1 MLLLAASCVKE
12 PVEQEPQ
19 TKQVPLNITITT
31 KADDGSTPGKFDVN
45 TVRVLV
51 FKNAD
56 PLNPTHDKTT
66 DVLIVNEYYPFGFNM
81 SQTTPGGPFTVEI
94 NPTLELDLGCDDYF
108 VYVVLNEDGYT
119 LKGNKVLTSEL
130 GNLAD
135 RQEMETLLA
144 TPAVYDSK
152 GIKEAPYCL
161 MSSWKTIHFDA
172 DKDRPMDVKFNVTTP
187 KTDGH
192 AAIRNMAQITVG
204 SIESMS
210 AVGTGSTVNAELP
223 KIFVLSVELVNV
235 PKDMTWSD
243 ADGSIST
250 SGKTSLPIGQANASG
265 YYSRDWGG
273 YLYRNYDV
281 EMVEIDEPAVKLYR
295 TGTGENSTSAW
306 GFSPFLYHYETVNP
320 TEPTFNL
327 TDPGKPLGFPEKQG
341 NGKYKYTY
349 WDGKDN
355 KAKEVDDYS
364 TAIAD
369 YRTNPPHAKNGKL
382 EKNGDPVS
390 VDDIDAYNTYY
401 TAYTQYQTAYAEYL
415 EQVEADNEGIIN
427 SYISANNDITKVETP
442 SASVK
447 TALDGLFASAD
458 DEFWE
463 NTKTNTKI
471 SAVKSTQSNDTTYCS
486 PQTWSIDL
494 DESYYVPENISADF
508 DTSYTTCIK
517 VKLVLANPSIELKS
531 SYDLDQIPSPSG
543 ELTGGT
549 SSYWLTNSFLAKT
562 AKNGTYNVPMTEEFN
577 IGTATSGKL
586 HINHYNAQNKIDG
599 YRHKNG
605 NPNDKVDTDN
615 LDDNN
620 ILNYSLA
627 EIFKMYGHIVNPST
641 GTEYEQGL
649 TGTNRPTDNNFNV
662 YIDFENFYRRVD
674 GLTGVSSI
682 TQSADCVDFDWG
694 INPANAKEFYIPVNN
709 NIDGDGSYSIVR
721 NTKYTVNL
729 TVAQQT
735 YQATK
740 ASDAEDD
747 FGYGII
753 ATVTTEKLND
763 YED

>member
-66 DVLIVNEYYPFGFNM
+66 DLMVVNEYYPFGFNM
-81 SQTTPGGPFTVEI
+81 SQTTPGGPFTVEVT
-94 NPTLELDLGCDDYF
+94 PTLELDLGCDDYF

-119 LKGNKVLTSEL
+119 LKGNKVLSSEL

-135 RQEMETLLA
+135 RKEMEDLLA

-281 EMVEIDEPAVKLYR
+281 EMAEIDEPSEARIYR
-295 TGTGENSTSAW
+295 TNKAGNDGWGTGT
-306 GFSPFLYHYETVNP
+306 PYLYTMPTPPTVVAMP
-320 TEPTFNL
+320 T
-327 TDPGKPLGFPEKQG
+327 GFPQKNG
-341 NGKYKYTY
+341 NKYTY
-349 WDGKDN
+349 YVRKKDGENEK
-355 KAKEVDDYS
+355 KE
-364 TAIAD
+364 
-369 YRTNPPHAKNGKL
+369 AKNTDFDTVYQLYLANLPYWANDKGEVPKQNYVRVTTA
-382 EKNGDPVS
+382 EAE
-390 VDDIDAYNTYY
+390 AYKD
-401 TAYTQYQTAYAEYL
+401 YL
-415 EQVEADNEGIIN
+415 EAVEEYKTNYGADPSTYPYQ
-427 SYISANNDITKVETP
+427 SYTDANAAISLVSTP
-442 SASVK
+442 STSVK
-447 TALDGLFASAD
+447 TALDGLFANAD
-458 DEFWE
+458 EDFWE
-463 NTKTNTKI
+463 NTKTNTTI
-471 SAVKSTQSNDTTYCS
+471 SEVSGTQSNDTTYCS

-494 DESYYVPENISADF
+494 DETYYVPENISAGF

-517 VKLVLANPSIELKS
+517 VKLVLAKPSIELKS
-531 SYDLDQIPSPSG
+531 GYSLDQIPSPSG
-543 ELTGGT
+543 ELIGGT
-549 SSYWLTNSFLAKT
+549 SSYWLTNSFFAKSGG
-562 AKNGTYNVPMTEEFN
+562 NYNKYTEEEFN
-577 IGTATSGKL
+577 IEETSGHIIGTNTTTSKL
-586 HINHYNAQNKIDG
+586 HINHYDKNNKIDG
-599 YRHKNG
+599 YKHKNG
-605 NPNDKVDTDN
+605 NANDKVDTEN
-615 LDDNN
+615 LNENN
-620 ILNYSLA
+620 ILNYSLDYF
-627 EIFKMYGHIVNPST
+627 FKEYGHIVNPST

-649 TGTNRPTDNNFNV
+649 TGNNRPEDNNFNV

-753 ATVTTEKLND
+753 ATVTTEKMND